1 VKSKRLEADK
11 GQRVRRLS
19 AWMLGIAA
27 AGGLLTAA
35 VSFAH
40 VDVAYRVPEL
50 HVAIE
55 TAATLSAALA
65 AYLFL
70 GRFRENWRLSDL
82 LLVAALGVLA
92 ASNLFFSTL
101 PTLVAGHGESFS
113 TWASIAGQVGGAG
126 LFAASALWPNRRLRR
141 PSRAAVFTLTACG
154 AALGTIALLAAY
166 LGPSLPRAVDPAAS
180 PSSVALMSGNLAV
193 LLLLGLGTVLFAAAA
208 VGFARRA
215 RRSGDELTGWLA
227 IGAVLAALYLL
238 FPSLYS
244 DWVNLGDG
252 FRLAFYVA
260 LLTGAF
266 REIGGY
272 QQRLAGAAVLE
283 ERRRVARE
291 LHDGL
296 AQELAFISAH
306 SRRLRRG
313 FHPRVVEQLAAA
325 ADRALDE
332 SRGAIS
338 SLAGPL
344 GESFDSTIA
353 GAAQEVAHRHGVC
366 LTLKVEPS
374 VDLPPKAREAMRR
387 IVREAVANAGRH
399 GEASSVRVDV
409 TNREVTCRL
418 RIVDDGSG
426 FQTGEE
432 GHETRGFGLISMRE
446 RAAAIGGELH
456 VRSTPGDGTEVEVV
470 LP

>member
-1 VKSKRLEADK
+1 MVGTA
-11 GQRVRRLS
+11 V
-19 AWMLGIAA
+19 

-35 VSFAH
+35 VSLAPFLNL
-40 VDVAYRVPEL
+40 AYRVPQL

-70 GRFRENWRLSDL
+70 GRFREDWRLGDL

-92 ASNLFFSTL
+92 ASNLFFSVL
-101 PTLVAGHGESFS
+101 PTLGGAHGESFS
-113 TWASIAGQVGGAG
+113 TWASIAGRLVGAG
-126 LFAASALWPNRRLRR
+126 LFAASAIWPSRRLRR
-141 PSRAAVFTLTACG
+141 PSRAAALTLVACG
-154 AALGTIALLAAY
+154 AGLAVIALLAAY
-166 LGPSLPRAVDPAAS
+166 LGPSLPIAVDPSAS
-180 PSSVALMSGNLAV
+180 PSSVALMSGNPAV
-193 LLLLGLGTVLFAAAA
+193 LLLLGLATALFAAAA

-215 RRSGDELTGWLA
+215 RRNADALTGWLA
-227 IGAVLAALYLL
+227 IGAVLAALSRLDYLL
-238 FPSLYS
+238 YPSLYS
-244 DWVNLGDG
+244 SWVYLGDG

-260 LLTGAF
+260 LLIGAF

-306 SRRLRRG
+306 SRRLSRG
-313 FHPRVVEQLAAA
+313 FDLRVVDQLAAA

-338 SLAGPL
+338 SLAAPV
-344 GESFDSTIA
+344 EEPFDSSLA
-353 GAAQEVAHRHGVC
+353 GAAQEVAHRHGVR
-366 LTLKVEPS
+366 LTLNVEPS
-374 VDLPPKAREAMRR
+374 VDLPTKAREAMRR
-387 IVREAVANAGRH
+387 IVGEALANAIRH
-399 GEASSVRVDV
+399 GEASTVRIDV
-409 TNREVTCRL
+409 TNHEVACRL
-418 RIVDDGSG
+418 RIVDDGLG
-426 FQTGEE
+426 FQPGE
-432 GHETRGFGLISMRE
+432 GHHTRGFGLISMRE

-456 VRSTPGDGTEVEVV
+456 VRSRLGVGTEVEVV